1 MFRIITTNSFDKEVV
16 KCIKRGLNLDLLQ
29 KAIFQLEID
38 GLLPPSYK
46 PHILSGK
53 YKGLW
58 ECHVKP
64 DWLLIWL
71 QDNKEKIITLVA
83 TGTHS
88 DLFK

>member
-46 PHILSGK
+46 PHVLSGK
-53 YKGLW
+53 DKGHW

>member
-16 KCIKRGLNLDLLQ
+16 KCMKRGLNLDLLQ
-29 KAIFQLEID
+29 KAILQLEID

-53 YKGLW
+53 YKGHW